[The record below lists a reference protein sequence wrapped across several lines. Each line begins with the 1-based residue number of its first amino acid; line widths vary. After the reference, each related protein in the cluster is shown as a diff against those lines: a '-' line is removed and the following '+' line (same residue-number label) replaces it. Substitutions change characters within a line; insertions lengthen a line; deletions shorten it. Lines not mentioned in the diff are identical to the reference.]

1 MLAHCSFQKGSHTAR
16 AGLEVTMQLVQ
27 LEFWS
32 SWLPLPSAGITGIN
46 HCGVGNQTQD
56 FMHTRQIQY
65 HLIISNLTIHP
76 EKGTCMYQGINIE
89 AMEQVEGVKLLP
101 FSTRVLGMKLRSG
114 LAAKCHYLLS
124 HLAGPRCFLG
134 SSDSNS
140 LKGGGVQE

>member
-1 MLAHCSFQKGSHTAR
+1 
-16 AGLEVTMQLVQ
+16 
-27 LEFWS
+27 
-32 SWLPLPSAGITGIN
+32 
-46 HCGVGNQTQD
+46 
-56 FMHTRQIQY
+56 
-65 HLIISNLTIHP
+65 
-76 EKGTCMYQGINIE
+76 MYQGINIE

-140 LKGGGVQE
+140 LKGIFEEIWEEAKGVVRTDTPCS